1 MRTRNRNNLNVFYFS
16 SNDKIYRYNPINQDI
31 RQLDAALAGKKVSM
45 LKISD
50 DDNFLT
56 VGVDGAILAL
66 DINVGKNGN
75 VVKTINGIPGAPVD
89 LIFR

>member
-1 MRTRNRNNLNVFYFS
+1 
-16 SNDKIYRYNPINQDI
+16 
-31 RQLDAALAGKKVSM
+31 VSM

-56 VGVDGAILAL
+56 VGVDGAILTL

-75 VVKTINGIPGAPVD
+75 ITKTINGIPGTPVD
-89 LIFR
+89 IIFKY